1 MTKIFKIP
9 FATQGDRTSIPDD
22 VQADGAVS
30 YTQGYSYDYERDQQT
45 DPAAKDIEREKMN
58 GIFHD
63 ITQAIGE
70 LQSFGFPKWAAESK
84 PYPIRAIVY
93 HKNKTWQSKIE
104 NNNVEPVAGTAWQE
118 LKADL
123 SAGDINVYTKTESDK
138 RFQPLGNYQ
147 PAGYSYSKAES
158 DTNYQP
164 KGNYAPAGNYAL
176 KGESYTKAEGD
187 TRYQAKGSYQPSGDY
202 ALKGDSYTKA
212 ETDSKYQPKGSYQA
226 VGYSYS
232 KAESD
237 TNYQPKGNYAPA
249 GNYALKGESYTKAE
263 GDGRYQPKGSYQPSG
278 DYATNTA
285 LNNGLNTK
293 LNTSS
298 VTQSMGGSTT
308 SVMSQK
314 AVTDALQNAVN
325 LNTIYPIGIVVWFAQ
340 NKNPNTLFPGTKW
353 QYIGE
358 NKTIRLAAASGA
370 NVLTTG
376 GSDTVKI
383 SKANLPA
390 EGFSFSGTTAS
401 GGAHTHS
408 RGTMNIIGEF
418 AMNGEG
424 NKPDNKSG
432 WATGAFRKNL
442 TGLKS
447 HRDQSDGGISYTF
460 DASRSWTGETS
471 QSGGHTHTFTGNT
484 GNLGSGANLD
494 VKNAFVM
501 LMGWYRVS

>member
-1 MTKIFKIP
+1 MTKIFKVP
-9 FATQGDRTSIPDD
+9 FATQGDRTSIPDE

-58 GIFHD
+58 GMFHD

-70 LQSFGFPKWAAESK
+70 LQSFGFPKWAAEGK
-84 PYPIRAIVY
+84 PYPLRAIVY

-104 NNNVEPVAGTAWQE
+104 NNKDEPVAGAAWQE

-147 PAGYSYSKAES
+147 AAGYSYSKAES
-158 DTNYQP
+158 DTKYQP

-176 KGESYTKAEGD
+176 KGESYTKVEGD
-187 TRYQAKGSYQPSGDY
+187 GRYQPKGSYQPSGDY

-212 ETDSKYQPKGSYQA
+212 ETDGK
-226 VGYSYS
+226 
-232 KAESD
+232 
-237 TNYQPKGNYAPA
+237 YQPKGNYAPA
-249 GNYALKGESYTKAE
+249 GNYALKGDSYTKAE

-285 LNNGLNTK
+285 LNNGLNAK

-298 VTQSMGGSTT
+298 VAQSTGASTT
-308 SVMSQK
+308 NVMNQK

-325 LNTIYPIGIVVWFAQ
+325 LNTIYPIGIIVWFAQ

-370 NVLTTG
+370 NVLTTV
-376 GSDTVKI
+376 GSDSVTIGK
-383 SKANLPA
+383 NHLPA
-390 EGFSFSGTTAS
+390 TSLKFSGTTAS
-401 GGAHTHS
+401 GGAHDHT
-408 RGTMNIIGEF
+408 RGTMNITGELGY
-418 AMNGEG
+418 MRNDS
-424 NKPDNKSG
+424 NLYTY
-432 WATGAFRKNL
+432 ATGAFSL
-442 TGLKS
+442 
-447 HRDQSDGGISYTF
+447 
-460 DASRSWTGETS
+460 
-471 QSGGHTHTFTGNT
+471 
-484 GNLGSGANLD
+484 ANAL
-494 VKNAFVM
+494 VM
-501 LMGWYRVS
+501 VGTQEVI

>member
-9 FATQGDRTSIPDD
+9 FATQGDRTYIPDD

-70 LQSFGFPKWAAESK
+70 LQCFGFPKWAAEGK

-147 PAGYSYSKAES
+147 AAGYSYSKAES

-187 TRYQAKGSYQPSGDY
+187 TRYQPKGSYQPSGDY
-202 ALKGDSYTKA
+202 ALKGDAYTKV
-212 ETDSKYQPKGSYQA
+212 ESDGRYQPKGSYQA
-226 VGYSYS
+226 AGYSYS

-263 GDGRYQPKGSYQPSG
+263 GDGRYQAKGSYQPSG

-285 LNNGLNTK
+285 LNNGLNNK

-298 VTQSMGGSTT
+298 VVQSTGASTT

-376 GSDTVKI
+376 GSDSVTIGK
-383 SKANLPA
+383 NHLPA
-390 EGFSFSGTTAS
+390 TSLKFSGTTAS
-401 GGAHTHS
+401 GGAHDHT
-408 RGTMNIIGEF
+408 RGTMNITGELGY
-418 AMNGEG
+418 MRNDS
-424 NKPDNKSG
+424 NLYTY
-432 WATGAFRKNL
+432 ATGAFSLANGSGNGGYTGSNMTSSRKYVFNA
-442 TGLKS
+442 
-447 HRDQSDGGISYTF
+447 
-460 DASRSWTGETS
+460 ASTWSGSTS
-471 QSGGHTHTFTGNT
+471 RHGGHTHTYSGNT
-484 GNLGSGANLD
+484 ENLGSGAALA
-494 VKNAFVM
+494 VTNAYIM
-501 LMGWYRVS
+501 LMGWYRIS

>member
-58 GIFHD
+58 GMFHD
-63 ITQAIGE
+63 ITEAIGE
-70 LQSFGFPKWAAESK
+70 LQSFGFPKWAAEGK
-84 PYPIRAIVY
+84 PYPIRSIVY

-104 NNNVEPVAGTAWQE
+104 NNNVEPVAGAAWQE

-138 RFQPLGNYQ
+138 RFQLLGNYQ
-147 PAGYSYSKAES
+147 AAGYSYSKAES

-212 ETDSKYQPKGSYQA
+212 ETDGKYQPKGSYQA
-226 VGYSYS
+226 AGYSYS

-263 GDGRYQPKGSYQPSG
+263 GDTRYQAKGSYQPSG
-278 DYATNTA
+278 DYALKGDSYTKAETYSRAEVDSRVNAKGGKSTA
-285 LNNGLNTK
+285 LKAANGWWKCADTGLIIQWGLATHAKKTMFPIAFPTACTQIVLGCNGVTGSSGYYYKTNVSFEVNTGG
-293 LNTSS
+293 
-298 VTQSMGGSTT
+298 GGSTST
-308 SVMSQK
+308 SYL
-314 AVTDALQNAVN
+314 A
-325 LNTIYPIGIVVWFAQ
+325 IG
-340 NKNPNTLFPGTKW
+340 
-353 QYIGE
+353 Y
-358 NKTIRLAAASGA
+358 
-370 NVLTTG
+370 
-376 GSDTVKI
+376 
-383 SKANLPA
+383 
-390 EGFSFSGTTAS
+390 
-401 GGAHTHS
+401 
-408 RGTMNIIGEF
+408 
-418 AMNGEG
+418 
-424 NKPDNKSG
+424 
-432 WATGAFRKNL
+432 
-442 TGLKS
+442 
-447 HRDQSDGGISYTF
+447 
-460 DASRSWTGETS
+460 
-471 QSGGHTHTFTGNT
+471 
-484 GNLGSGANLD
+484 
-494 VKNAFVM
+494 
-501 LMGWYRVS
+501 

>member
-30 YTQGYSYDYERDQQT
+30 YTQGYSYDYERYQQT

-58 GIFHD
+58 GMFHD
-63 ITQAIGE
+63 ITEAIGE
-70 LQSFGFPKWAAESK
+70 LQSFGLPKWATEGT

-147 PAGYSYSKAES
+147 AAGYSYSKAES
-158 DTNYQP
+158 DTKYQP

-176 KGESYTKAEGD
+176 KGESYTK
-187 TRYQAKGSYQPSGDY
+187 
-202 ALKGDSYTKA
+202 
-212 ETDSKYQPKGSYQA
+212 
-226 VGYSYS
+226 V
-232 KAESD
+232 
-237 TNYQPKGNYAPA
+237 
-249 GNYALKGESYTKAE
+249 E

-285 LNNGLNTK
+285 LNNGLNAK

-298 VTQSMGGSTT
+298 VAQSTGGSTT
-308 SVMSQK
+308 NVMSQK
-314 AVTDALQNAVN
+314 AVTDALQNSVN
-325 LNTIYPIGIVVWFAQ
+325 LNTIYPVGIVMWFAQ

-353 QYIGE
+353 QYISE

-376 GSDTVKI
+376 GSDSVTLTE
-383 SKANLPA
+383 AQMPA
-390 EGFSFSGTTAS
+390 HNHSFSATTSSFDYGTKTTNTA
-401 GGAHTHS
+401 GAHTHTA
-408 RGTMNIIGEF
+408 GTPINSYWGDRNNKTLAPGSGNVTSSSGAHNHTVTIG
-418 AMNGEG
+418 A
-424 NKPDNKSG
+424 
-432 WATGAFRKNL
+432 
-442 TGLKS
+442 
-447 HRDQSDGGISYTF
+447 
-460 DASRSWTGETS
+460 
-471 QSGGHTHTFTGNT
+471 HTHTISGATGKK
-484 GNLGSGANLD
+484 GSGSAIT
-494 VKNAFVM
+494 VTNAYIM

>member
-1 MTKIFKIP
+1 MNIDFSL
-9 FATQGDRTSIPDD
+9 FD
-22 VQADGAVS
+22 
-30 YTQGYSYDYERDQQT
+30 EE
-45 DPAAKDIEREKMN
+45 IERKIARRCLHEFIQYINPEYITSHFSQTVCDALDQFLVEMN
-58 GIFHD
+58 GMFHD
-63 ITQAIGE
+63 ITEAIGE
-70 LQSFGFPKWAAESK
+70 LQSFGFPKWATEGK
-84 PYPIRAIVY
+84 PYPIRAIIY

-104 NNNVEPVAGTAWQE
+104 NNNAEPVAGTAWQE

-123 SAGDINVYTKTESDK
+123 SAGDINVYNKTESDK

-212 ETDSKYQPKGSYQA
+212 ETDGKYQPKGSYQA
-226 VGYSYS
+226 AGYSYS

-263 GDGRYQPKGSYQPSG
+263 GDTRYQAKGSYQPSG

-285 LNNGLNTK
+285 LNNGLNNK

-298 VTQSMGGSTT
+298 VVQSTGASTT

-376 GSDTVKI
+376 GSDSVTIGK
-383 SKANLPA
+383 NHLPA
-390 EGFSFSGTTAS
+390 TSLKFSGTTAS
-401 GGAHTHS
+401 GGAHDHT
-408 RGTMNIIGEF
+408 RGTMNITGELGY
-418 AMNGEG
+418 MRNDS
-424 NKPDNKSG
+424 NLYTY
-432 WATGAFRKNL
+432 ATGAFSLANGSGNGGYTGSNMTSSRKYVFNA
-442 TGLKS
+442 
-447 HRDQSDGGISYTF
+447 
-460 DASRSWTGETS
+460 ASTWSGSTS
-471 QSGGHTHTFTGNT
+471 RHGGHTHTYSGNT
-484 GNLGSGANLD
+484 ENLGSGAALA
-494 VKNAFVM
+494 VTNAYIM
-501 LMGWYRVS
+501 LMGWYRIS

>member
-58 GIFHD
+58 GMFHD
-63 ITQAIGE
+63 ITEAVGE
-70 LQSFGFPKWAAESK
+70 LQSFGFPKWAAEGK

-104 NNNVEPVAGTAWQE
+104 NNNVEPVSGTAWQE

-147 PAGYSYSKAES
+147 AAGYSYSKAES

-176 KGESYTKAEGD
+176 KGESYTKAEGNA
-187 TRYQAKGSYQPSGDY
+187 RYQAKGSYQPSGDY

-212 ETDSKYQPKGSYQA
+212 ETDGKYQPKGSYQA
-226 VGYSYS
+226 AGYSYS

-237 TNYQPKGNYAPA
+237 TNYQPKGNYAPV
-249 GNYALKGESYTKAE
+249 GNYALKGDSYTKAE
-263 GDGRYQPKGSYQPSG
+263 GDTRYQAKGSYQPSG

-285 LNNGLNTK
+285 LNNGLNNK

-298 VTQSMGGSTT
+298 VVQSTGASTT

-325 LNTIYPIGIVVWFAQ
+325 LNTIYPIGIVVWFAK

-376 GSDTVKI
+376 GSDSITLTE
-383 SKANLPA
+383 AQMPTHNH
-390 EGFSFSGTTAS
+390 SFSATTSSFDYGTKTTNSA
-401 GGAHTHS
+401 GAHTH
-408 RGTMNIIGEF
+408 GQ
-418 AMNGEG
+418 
-424 NKPDNKSG
+424 
-432 WATGAFRKNL
+432 
-442 TGLKS
+442 GLR
-447 HRDQSDGGISYTF
+447 HQ
-460 DASRSWTGETS
+460 DASKVAAITSRTGSLLASGAAISITS
-471 QSGGHTHTFTGNT
+471 SNYAGYDYLTSSSGAHTHTVAIGSHTHTISGTTGNK
-484 GNLGSGANLD
+484 GSGSTIT
-494 VKNAFVM
+494 VTNAYIT
-501 LMGWYRVS
+501 LMGWYRTS

>member
-30 YTQGYSYDYERDQQT
+30 YTQGYSYDYERNQQT

-70 LQSFGFPKWAAESK
+70 LQSFGFPKWAAEGK

-158 DTNYQP
+158 DTNYQAKGNYAPAGNYALKGESYTKAEGDTRYQPKGSYQPSGDYALKGDSYTKAESDGRYQPKGSYQAAGYSYSKAESDANYQP

-202 ALKGDSYTKA
+202 A
-212 ETDSKYQPKGSYQA
+212 
-226 VGYSYS
+226 
-232 KAESD
+232 
-237 TNYQPKGNYAPA
+237 
-249 GNYALKGESYTKAE
+249 
-263 GDGRYQPKGSYQPSG
+263 
-278 DYATNTA
+278 TNTA
-285 LNNGLNTK
+285 LNNGLNNK

-298 VTQSMGGSTT
+298 VVQSTGASTT

-325 LNTIYPIGIVVWFAQ
+325 LNIIYPIGIVVWFAQ

-376 GSDTVKI
+376 GSDSVTIGK
-383 SKANLPA
+383 NHLPA
-390 EGFSFSGTTAS
+390 TPLKFSGTTAS
-401 GGAHTHS
+401 GGAHDHT
-408 RGTMNIIGEF
+408 RGTMNITGELGYMRSDS
-418 AMNGEG
+418 AQY
-424 NKPDNKSG
+424 SY
-432 WATGAFRKNL
+432 ATGAFSLAGGAGNGGYTGNNNTGSRKYIFNA
-442 TGLKS
+442 
-447 HRDQSDGGISYTF
+447 
-460 DASRSWTGETS
+460 ASTWSGNTS
-471 QSGGHTHTFTGNT
+471 QHGGHTHTYSGNT
-484 GNLGSGANLD
+484 ENLGSGAALALT
-494 VKNAFVM
+494 NAYIM
-501 LMGWYRVS
+501 LMGWYRIS

>member
-1 MTKIFKIP
+1 MNIDFSL
-9 FATQGDRTSIPDD
+9 FD
-22 VQADGAVS
+22 
-30 YTQGYSYDYERDQQT
+30 EE
-45 DPAAKDIEREKMN
+45 IERKIARRSLHEFIQYINPEYITSHFSQTVCDALDQFLVEMN
-58 GIFHD
+58 GMFHD
-63 ITQAIGE
+63 ITEAIGE
-70 LQSFGFPKWAAESK
+70 LQSFGFPKWAAEGK

-147 PAGYSYSKAES
+147 PAGYSYSKEES

-202 ALKGDSYTKA
+202 ALKGDAYTKA
-212 ETDSKYQPKGSYQA
+212 E
-226 VGYSYS
+226 
-232 KAESD
+232 SD
-237 TNYQPKGNYAPA
+237 GRYQPKGNYAPA

-263 GDGRYQPKGSYQPSG
+263 GDGRYQAKGSYQPSG

-285 LNNGLNTK
+285 LNNGLNNK

-298 VTQSMGGSTT
+298 VVQSTGASTT

-376 GSDTVKI
+376 GSDSVAIGKGH
-383 SKANLPA
+383 LPA
-390 EGFSFSGTTAS
+390 VSLKYSGTTAS
-401 GGAHTHS
+401 SGGQTHT
-408 RGTMNIIGEF
+408 RGTMNIKGEF
-418 AMNGEG
+418 ANNVEAWK
-424 NKPDNKSG
+424 NTTTSG
-432 WATGAFRKNL
+432 YATGAFTRM
-442 TGLKS
+442 TTRYVTS
-447 HRDQSDGGISYTF
+447 HT
-460 DASRSWTGETS
+460 ETS
-471 QSGGHTHTFTGNT
+471 NGGCYYF
-484 GNLGSGANLD
+484 
-494 VKNAFVM
+494 
-501 LMGWYRVS
+501 LMHQKHGLEKHQIMGHIPIPILEILKTSVQELH